1 MYVQTCGGY
10 VGWGGGGIETTQ
22 VSQCLTNYVKTAFQF
37 KSYFCIVIT
46 LCGLQEDVWKDFLSL
61 TLTYNLSFPPVCRLH
76 TS

>member
-10 VGWGGGGIETTQ
+10 VGWGGSGIETTQ

-46 LCGLQEDVWKDFLSL
+46 SLHLVWAAGGCLER
-61 TLTYNLSFPPVCRLH
+61 FPFINFDL
-76 TS
+76 